1 MSKKNKT
8 NMDVIDVQNLYD
20 FKAFKDKDYI
30 NFIKRSGGQ
39 VFQYYSLLDSYANFL
54 GANGGS
60 EFASDY
66 RETEVTF
73 SREIY
78 KKRVYSSVVLPL
90 YSSDSSTNSIQIA
103 LGSNNPGGEGTGSYD
118 DLTYFKPRVTPSW
131 YDRHIN
137 SLSFVGGDFR
147 NIYRQATSKVESMT
161 TKSISF
167 ITGEFR
173 LPLLT
178 YIHREHESSTTTY
191 LVFIDGS
198 LKKVLLKA
206 LIPTESFQTKDMSC
220 YAMAKSTVVEKDIL
234 ELNFLDLNYVSESPK
249 ATPKVLDKFS
259 TKISSPP
266 EPKYLRILN
275 KRGGIRLDFTNNS
288 ISVTPYFDWTVNFNF
303 EPKELRTDSH
313 IVDYGNQIKVRLD
326 SRDPSKLIVEVSGQK
341 LYTSLPGFIT
351 TNRWFNISIEK
362 KGSEYSLYIN
372 KELMATESLDLGT
385 FFSEGTSLTLGNSA
399 DTYNGFIG
407 NVSDFIIVKR
417 AALLTDDLFAEHHS
431 IKPVIGSELDFS
443 TGTVKDK
450 NPNIIW
456 TNVNTALY
464 NEEAQG
470 LVFNAGQ
477 YLVAEDAP
485 DLSIYNFNNYRIDV
499 EFSLSEVPSLAN
511 KVKTLIHKTG
521 VLSGGYS
528 TESGYSLSVERV
540 DDNARLRFRMGRVSI
555 LSSTVIRLGF
565 RYSVELIK
573 YKTQLLMFINNVYEG
588 SVLLDAPLDEDI
600 ISNLIIGRFQSIPE
614 RDFKG
619 IIHALKFTN
628 YFKDLSGSDRYMK
641 YLPENLEYEE
651 ILNFEEKSLVWIESN
666 KDINPEDYLSKSNPK
681 FGEQSLELNDT
692 NKAIIR
698 PNTPL
703 YNFTTADFTIEG
715 WFKPTSFRDQNIIIS
730 NGVVEDSNNTIL
742 LQYLYLDS
750 LGFVNFYADKT
761 ITGLISNTLIKSNKA
776 VVLNTWSHIVFTRT
790 KGVFRIYINGEITAQ
805 VIANNITIDLSINNT
820 FIGNNNFK
828 GSTSSKTEEPPLSTY
843 VDKPNPTNKESL
855 DITMDKGGILAI
867 PSTPESVWDA
877 VTGVLTVGESGFIA
891 NTEAEK
897 AALKKLHDLKYLSKE
912 DIKDLPVLVVL
923 DWIQQEELTMK
934 EKPPVIVIPPS
945 EAVLKSQYNGYID
958 SFRILKDE
966 SKYSGDSFEV
976 PGLPFGDSN
985 TNLIAHLTF
994 DHQSSSNLEKELLLE
1009 FEPAP
1014 SISKVDSVVVNAET
1028 LTNFKEYENLETFDN
1043 VIFNFDEGLINEGN
1057 FPQELN
1063 PGSITINQTVTHMGS
1078 KVLNSAYKGF
1088 TVTSTDPAKNIF
1100 MFEGQDFTIDTWIYE
1115 TSEPSG
1121 GWWKIFDNGYPTYT
1135 SGSPLNSLGQTLG
1148 FNKTNNTFRGIAG
1161 MEVVDNARQLLPLNK
1176 WNHLAVSKEENTL
1189 RLFINGIK
1197 VSESIVDDS
1206 YSNFNTGSG
1215 LVFLGSGWGSTEYL
1229 RGYVSNLRI
1238 VRGKALFTKDF
1249 DTMLLTKPEKT
1260 LSNVLKD
1267 DFIPE
1272 KNTDVVKT
1280 DTLFSDRNIKF
1291 VDSGILFNDTSSKV
1305 LDNVRPEQDFSLEF
1319 YIRFNTSVNRY
1330 QTLLSNVQE
1339 ERHLSHYFNIYR
1351 YGEVL
1356 ENPGLTNKLAIT
1368 KNPGDLSD
1376 TLFISEQKFRD
1387 DIWYNITIIK
1397 VNSYVKLFINGLLDS
1412 KVYLPELSVLFSG
1425 VGFRLGN
1432 SFVADTAMT
1441 GNLESFRYTP
1451 RLSIY
1456 KNSFDPENIYLTEE
1470 NSEKYIF
1477 TEDPTKIYDSFSKKI
1492 ITDLPNANTTLED
1505 GNLVTRL
1512 PENTSKTGITLPA
1525 NLPSLG
1531 IAKEDF
1537 TIETKVYLE
1546 ANRNRRYTDVFCNR
1560 ASADSSATY
1569 LNVSN
1574 SSNAN
1579 GAVFISSVN
1588 FYIRQNSVEMNF
1600 GENSFTENAWN
1611 TICVTRQGD
1620 TLRGYVNGSL
1630 KVTKDLTNTPNV
1642 DLKLNTYGGLR
1653 IFDSGQTQAGVMDY
1667 FYILRGQALYTE
1679 DTYIPGPI
1687 DVKHTKFEER
1697 YVPAQND
1704 KTSVLPFKTFVEN
1717 LYTKNE
1723 DFAPVTDEESLIKSS
1738 LKLNSNTYIKLN
1750 FLPRIPKDFMVG
1762 FWIKP
1767 KFNSSVS
1774 NSYMYSIFKWES
1786 DDEYKIEYFINK
1798 LGQDKLVISKGS
1810 LTATVGGYNHTG
1822 PQLIVDE
1829 WNHIIITKFDDTVT
1843 FYYNGYK
1850 FKTFNDPKYREMDS
1864 NLNSSFYLGY
1874 NSAAET
1880 DSMVVLVDDVKIFK
1894 YREGNFLDLYYNSLE
1909 TLLEESKIK
1918 VTEIPILNSDG
1929 SSDLDYWD
1937 DTDNHIQSS
1946 FIASLGK
1953 YYFNSKSPSS
1963 TYRHASQMI
1972 DVSEYLDL
1980 SNNKFFFSW
1989 TQSYNEAY
1997 ATSDNKAECVLYLY
2011 NEDERLLRLIN
2022 PLATDIRTSVSQDRE
2037 IERYFID
2044 HLPVGT
2050 KYVKV
2055 KFSLKNHSY
2064 ITNMKLFVENTGE
2077 KFSNFDYLEEYIPPM
2092 SIKTHSHALL
2102 LSHTNEEYLKRTQA
2116 AEIEITPQMF
2126 ELGTPKGNINIL
2138 PLNVTEEFKGSIT
2151 NITALE
2157 VESKYISEI
2166 LKIDINK
2173 E

>member
-60 EFASDY
+60 EFASNY

-103 LGSNNPGGEGTGSYD
+103 LGSNIPGGEGTGSYD
-118 DLTYFKPRVTPSW
+118 DLSYFKPRVTPSW
-131 YDRHIN
+131 YDRHTN

-161 TKSISF
+161 TKNIAF
-167 ITGEFR
+167 LTGEFR

-178 YIHREHESSTTTY
+178 YVHRAAESSTTTY
-191 LVFIDGS
+191 LMFLNGS
-198 LKKVLLKA
+198 LKKVLLRA
-206 LIPTESFQTKDMSC
+206 LIPTESFKTKDMSC

-313 IVDYGNQIKVRLD
+313 ILDYGNQIKVRLD

-372 KELMATESLDLGT
+372 KELMATESLGLGT
-385 FFSEGTSLTLGNSA
+385 FFSEGTSLSLGNST

-464 NEEAQG
+464 NEEKQG

-540 DDNARLRFRMGRVSI
+540 DDNARLLFRMGRVSI
-555 LSSTVIRLGF
+555 LSSTVIRIGF
-565 RYSVELIK
+565 RYIVELIK

-588 SVLLDAPLDEDI
+588 STLLDSPLDEDI
-600 ISNLIIGRFQSIPE
+600 ISRLIIGRFQTIPE

-619 IIHALKFTN
+619 VIHALKFTN
-628 YFKDLSGSDRYMK
+628 YFKDLSGTDRYMK

-666 KDINPEDYLSKSNPK
+666 KDINPEDYLSKTNPK

-742 LQYLYLDS
+742 LQYLYIDS
-750 LGFVNFYADKT
+750 LGFVNFYADKN
-761 ITGLISNTLIKSNKA
+761 ITGLISDTLIKSNKA
-776 VVLNTWSHIVFTRT
+776 VVSNTWSHIVFTRT

-805 VIANNITIDLSINNT
+805 VIANNITIDLSISNT

-828 GSTSSKTEEPPLSTY
+828 GSSSSKVVEPTLDTY
-843 VDKPNPTNKESL
+843 IAMPNPTNKEAL
-855 DITMDKGGILAI
+855 DVTMDAGGVITI
-867 PSTPESVWDA
+867 PAVPESTWDPVA
-877 VTGVLTVGESGFIA
+877 GALVVGTSTFIG
-891 NTEAEK
+891 NTELEK
-897 AALKKLHDLKYLSKE
+897 AALKKLHDLKYLTKQDLI
-912 DIKDLPVLVVL
+912 DIPTLVIL
-923 DWIQQEELTMK
+923 DWIQLEALTLK
-934 EKPPVIVIPPS
+934 EKPPVTVIPPS
-945 EAVLKSQYNGYID
+945 DAVLPYQYNGFID
-958 SFRILKDE
+958 SFRVLKDE

-994 DHQSSSNLEKELLLE
+994 DHQSGSNLEKELLLE

-1028 LTNFKEYENLETFDN
+1028 LTNFKEFENLETFDN
-1043 VIFNFDEGLINEGN
+1043 VIFNFDEGLVNEGN
-1057 FPQELN
+1057 FPQVFTSER
-1063 PGSITINQTVTHMGS
+1063 SITVNPTITHLGS
-1078 KVLNSAYKGF
+1078 KVLNSSYKPF
-1088 TVTSTDPAKNIF
+1088 TIKSSEYDKNIF
-1100 MFEGQDFTIDTWIYE
+1100 LFQDKDFTIDTWIYE
-1115 TSEPSG
+1115 TRAISN
-1121 GWWKIFDNGYPTYT
+1121 WWRIFDNAST
-1135 SGSPLNSLGQTLG
+1135 STPWGSANANGNYFMLRTDNIFVGDNSGVT
-1148 FNKTNNTFRGIAG
+1148 TV
-1161 MEVVDNARQLLPLNK
+1161 ENARQWLPINA
-1176 WNHLAVSKEENTL
+1176 WNHIALAKEGTTL
-1189 RLFINGIK
+1189 RLFING
-1197 VSESIVDDS
+1197 VERA
-1206 YSNFNTGSG
+1206 SG
-1215 LVFLGSGWGSTEYL
+1215 EVPLFYENYNHQAGMMFLGDGVHTSDMPA
-1229 RGYVSNLRI
+1229 GYISNVRI

-1249 DTMLLTKPEKT
+1249 DTSLLTKPEKT

-1267 DFIPE
+1267 DFIPD
-1272 KNTDVVKT
+1272 KNTDIVGA
-1280 DTLFSDRNIKF
+1280 DPLFSDRNIKF
-1291 VDSGILFNDTSSKV
+1291 IDSGLLFNNTSSKV
-1305 LDNVRPEQDFSLEF
+1305 LDNIRPEQDFSLEF

-1330 QTLLSNVQE
+1330 QTFLSNVQE

-1356 ENPGLTNKLAIT
+1356 ENPELTNKLAIT
-1368 KNPGDLSD
+1368 KNSGDLSD
-1376 TLFISEQKFRD
+1376 TLFISDQKIQD

-1505 GNLVTRL
+1505 GKLVTRL
-1512 PENTSKTGITLPA
+1512 PENTSKTGITLPD

-1560 ASADSSATY
+1560 ASTDSSTTY
-1569 LNVSN
+1569 LNVTN

-1620 TLRGYVNGSL
+1620 TLRGYVNGDL

-1653 IFDSGQTQAGVMDY
+1653 LFDSGQTQAGVMDY

-1687 DVKHTKFEER
+1687 VVKHTKFEER

-1717 LYTKNE
+1717 LYTKSE

-1762 FWIKP
+1762 FWLKP

-1786 DDEYKIEYFINK
+1786 DDEYKIEYFINM

-1810 LTATVGGYNHTG
+1810 LTATVGGYNHLG

-1829 WNHIIITKFDDTVT
+1829 WNHVIITKFDDTVT

-1880 DSMVVLVDDVKIFK
+1880 DSMVMLVDDVKIFK

-1909 TLLEESKIK
+1909 TLLEEYKIK

-1937 DTDNHIQSS
+1937 DSDNHIQSS
-1946 FIASLGK
+1946 FVASLGK
-1953 YYFNSKSPSS
+1953 YYFNSRSPSS
-1963 TYRHASQMI
+1963 TYRHATQI
-1972 DVSEYLDL
+1972 LDVSEYLDL

-1997 ATSDNKAECVLYLY
+1997 ATSDNKAECVLFFYDS
-2011 NEDERLLRLIN
+2011 EKRLLQLTN
-2022 PLATDIRTSVSQDRE
+2022 HYATDVRTTVAQNRE
-2037 IERYFID
+2037 IERYFIGN
-2044 HLPVGT
+2044 LPVGT
-2050 KYVKV
+2050 KYIGV

-2064 ITNMKLFVENTGE
+2064 ITDMKMFIENTGE
-2077 KFSNFDYLEEYIPPM
+2077 KSSNFDYLEEYIPPM
-2092 SIKTHSHALL
+2092 SYKTHSHALL
-2102 LSHTNEEYLKRTQA
+2102 LSHTGPTSLTQNEGIEMGITPGD
-2116 AEIEITPQMF
+2116 IEISDSQETLVLADI
-2126 ELGTPKGNINIL
+2126 EGIL
-2138 PLNVTEEFKGSIT
+2138 YEHKTDTIDLQ
-2151 NITALE
+2151 LQE
-2157 VESKYISEI
+2157 VATKMTSDII
-2166 LKIDINK
+2166 LIK

>member
-90 YSSDSSTNSIQIA
+90 YTSDSSTNSIQIS

-118 DLTYFKPRVTPSW
+118 DLSYFKPRVTPSW

-161 TKSISF
+161 TKSIDF

-191 LVFIDGS
+191 LVFLNGS

-206 LIPTESFQTKDMSC
+206 LIPTESFTTKDLSC

-266 EPKYLRILN
+266 ETKYLRILN

-288 ISVTPYFDWTVNFNF
+288 ISVTTYFDWTVNFNF

-313 IVDYGNQIKVRLD
+313 ILDYGNQIKVRLD
-326 SRDPSKLIVEVSGQK
+326 SRDPSKLVVEVSGQK

-351 TNRWFNISIEK
+351 TNSWFNISIEK
-362 KGSEYSLYIN
+362 KGSEYLLYIN
-372 KELMATESLDLGT
+372 KELIATESLGLAT
-385 FFSEGTSLTLGNSA
+385 FFSEGTSLTLGNSS

-407 NVSDFIIVKR
+407 NISDFIIVKR

-456 TNVNTALY
+456 KNVNTALY
-464 NEEAQG
+464 NEEKQG

-485 DLSIYNFNNYRIDV
+485 DLSIYNFNNFKIDV

-511 KVKTLIHKTG
+511 KVKTLLHKTG
-521 VLSGGYS
+521 VLTSSYR

-540 DDNARLRFRMGRVSI
+540 DDNARLRFQMGRVSI

-588 SVLLDAPLDEDI
+588 SVLLDSVLDEDI
-600 ISNLIIGRFQSIPE
+600 ISNLMVGRFQSIPE

-651 ILNFEEKSLVWIESN
+651 ILNFEEKSLVWVESN
-666 KDINPEDYLSKSNPK
+666 KDIDPEAYLSKVNPK

-715 WFKPTSFRDQNIIIS
+715 WFKPTSFRNQNIIIS

-742 LQYLYLDS
+742 LQYLYIDS
-750 LGFVNFYADKT
+750 LGFVNFYADKE
-761 ITGLISNTLIKSNKA
+761 ITGLISSNLIKSNKA

-828 GSTSSKTEEPPLSTY
+828 GSISSKTEEPPLSTY

-923 DWIQQEELTMK
+923 DWIQQEELTLK

-958 SFRILKDE
+958 SFRVLKDE

-994 DHQSSSNLEKELLLE
+994 DHQSGSNLEKELLLE

-1014 SISKVDSVVVNAET
+1014 SIEQVNSIVISPD
-1028 LTNFKEYENLETFDN
+1028 NFKVSIEEAALNNREHILWDFKEGFVSKNYSEPLTLSSNSMTLSDNFQGKSVAVFENYPTNIYIPANKNSHL
-1043 VIFNFDEGLINEGN
+1043 NFK
-1057 FPQELN
+1057 QE
-1063 PGSITINQTVTHMGS
+1063 
-1078 KVLNSAYKGF
+1078 
-1088 TVTSTDPAKNIF
+1088 
-1100 MFEGQDFTIDTWIYE
+1100 DFTMEFWFYVENYNTGSYFPIIGSHLDGFQMYYE
-1115 TSEPSG
+1115 YSADDALRMVWANSG
-1121 GWWKIFDNGYPTYT
+1121 ETTI
-1135 SGSPLNSLGQTLG
+1135 TLP
-1148 FNKTNNTFRGIAG
+1148 
-1161 MEVVDNARQLLPLNK
+1161 LLPLK
-1176 WNHLAVSKEENTL
+1176 EKLPSREWVHLVIERLGDNFLTFVNGKLSNTIEVPS
-1189 RLFINGIK
+1189 RFK
-1197 VSESIVDDS
+1197 
-1206 YSNFNTGSG
+1206 SNFNWFERSG
-1215 LVFLGSGWGSTEYL
+1215 NTYIFSLGPY
-1229 RGYVSNLRI
+1229 SNI
-1238 VRGKALFTKDF
+1238 FRGKLDQ
-1249 DTMLLTKPEKT
+1249 
-1260 LSNVLKD
+1260 
-1267 DFIPE
+1267 IRII
-1272 KNTDVVKT
+1272 KNAAIYKT
-1280 DTLFSDRNIKF
+1280 DFNSELYYDRLPKKRVSVSLEEGALITEEDSLYNISNIKF
-1291 VDSGILFNDTSSKV
+1291 NNSGLS
-1305 LDNVRPEQDFSLEF
+1305 LDENELLNVSNIRPEQDFSLEF

-1356 ENPGLTNKLAIT
+1356 ENPELTNKLAIT

-1376 TLFISEQKFRD
+1376 TLFISEQKFQD

-1425 VGFRLGN
+1425 IGFRLGN
-1432 SFVADTAMT
+1432 SYVADTAMT

-1492 ITDLPNANTTLED
+1492 ITDLPNPNTTLEN
-1505 GNLVTRL
+1505 GKLVTRL
-1512 PENTSKTGITLPA
+1512 PENTSKTGILLPTTLT
-1525 NLPSLG
+1525 SLA

-1537 TIETKVYLE
+1537 TIEVKVYLE
-1546 ANRNRRYTDVFCNR
+1546 ENRNRRYTDIFCNR
-1560 ASADSSATY
+1560 ASADTSATF

-1574 SSNAN
+1574 SSTAN
-1579 GAVFISSVN
+1579 GAVFVSSVN
-1588 FYIRQNSVEMNF
+1588 FYIRQNSIEMNF
-1600 GENSFTENAWN
+1600 GENSFTENEWN

-1630 KVTKDLTNTPNV
+1630 KATKDLTNTPNV

-1653 IFDSGQTQAGVMDY
+1653 LFDSGQTQAGVMEY
-1667 FYILRGQALYTE
+1667 FYILRGKALYTG
-1679 DTYIPGPI
+1679 DTYTVAPVDI
-1687 DVKHTKFEER
+1687 KHTYFEDR
-1697 YVPAQND
+1697 YVPAQED
-1704 KTSVLPFKTFVEN
+1704 KTSVLPFKTFVES
-1717 LYTKNE
+1717 LYTKTE
-1723 DFAPVTDEESLIKSS
+1723 DFAPVTTDDSLIRSS
-1738 LKLNSNTYIKLN
+1738 LKLNSNTYVKLN

-1762 FWIKP
+1762 LWLKP
-1767 KFNSSVS
+1767 DFKENVSSGS
-1774 NSYMYSIFKWES
+1774 MYSIFKWES
-1786 DDEYKIEYFINK
+1786 DDEYKIEYFVNK

-1810 LTATVGGYNHTG
+1810 LQATVGGYNQSG
-1822 PQLIVDE
+1822 PQLITGE

-1850 FKTFNDPKYREMDS
+1850 FKTYNDPKYREMDS

-1880 DSMVVLVDDVKIFK
+1880 NSMVALIDDVKIFK

-1909 TLLEESKIK
+1909 TLLEESKLK
-1918 VTEIPILNSDG
+1918 VTEIPIFNSDG
-1929 SSDLDYWD
+1929 SSNLDYWVD
-1937 DTDNHIQSS
+1937 PGNHIQSS

-1953 YYFNSKSPSS
+1953 YYFNSKVPSS
-1963 TYRHASQMI
+1963 TYRHATQMI

-1989 TQSYNEAY
+1989 TQSYNETY
-1997 ATSDNKAECVLYLY
+1997 ATSDNKAECVLFFYDK
-2011 NEDERLLRLIN
+2011 NKRLLQLIN
-2022 PLATDIRTSVSQDRE
+2022 PLATDIRSTVTQDRE
-2037 IERYFID
+2037 LERYFIN
-2044 HLPVGT
+2044 HLPLGT
-2050 KYVKV
+2050 KYIEV
-2055 KFSLKNHSY
+2055 KFSLKNYSF
-2064 ITNMKLFVENTGE
+2064 ITNMKLFIENTGE
-2077 KFSNFDYLEEYIPPM
+2077 KFSNFDYIEEYIPPM
-2092 SIKTHSHALL
+2092 SFTNHSHALL
-2102 LSHTNEEYLKRTQA
+2102 LSHTNEEYLKRIQDV
-2116 AEIEITPQMF
+2116 EVVVIPQTF
-2126 ELGTPKGNINIL
+2126 ELGTSVGDISIIPQSIKK
-2138 PLNVTEEFKGSIT
+2138 EFKGPIT

>member
-78 KKRVYSSVVLPL
+78 KKRIYSSIVLPL
-90 YSSDSSTNSIQIA
+90 YTSDSSTNSIKV
-103 LGSNNPGGEGTGSYD
+103 LVGSNNPGGTGTGSGD
-118 DLTYFKPRVTPSW
+118 DLSYFKPRLTPSW

-161 TKSISF
+161 TKNIAF
-167 ITGEFR
+167 LTGEFR

-178 YIHREHESSTTTY
+178 YVHRAAESSTTTY
-191 LVFIDGS
+191 LMFLNGS
-198 LKKVLLKA
+198 LKKVLLRA
-206 LIPTESFQTKDMSC
+206 LIPTESFKTKDLEC
-220 YAMAKSTVVEKDIL
+220 YAMAKSTIVERDIL

-288 ISVTPYFDWTVNFNF
+288 ISVTTYFDWTLNFNF

-313 IVDYGNQIKVRLD
+313 ILDYGNQIKVRLD

-341 LYTSLPGFIT
+341 LFTSLPGFIT
-351 TNRWFNISIEK
+351 TNSWFNISIEK
-362 KGSEYSLYIN
+362 KGSEYLLYIN
-372 KELMATESLDLGT
+372 KQLIASAELPLAT
-385 FFSEGTSLTLGNSA
+385 FFSEGTSMTIGNSA

-407 NVSDFIIVKR
+407 NISDLIIVKR
-417 AALLTDDLFAEHHS
+417 AALLTDNLYAEHHS
-431 IKPVIGSELDFS
+431 IKPVIASELDFS
-443 TGTVKDK
+443 TGVVKDK
-450 NPNIIW
+450 NPNIVW
-456 TNVNTALY
+456 RNVNSATY
-464 NEEAQG
+464 NEEKGG

-485 DLSIYNFNNYRIDV
+485 DLSIYNFNNYRIDL
-499 EFSLSEVPSLAN
+499 EFSLSEIPSLAN
-511 KVKTLIHKTG
+511 KVKTLLHKTG
-521 VLSGGYS
+521 VLTDSYRP
-528 TESGYSLSVERV
+528 ESGYSLSVERV
-540 DDNARLRFRMGRVSI
+540 DDNARLLFRMGRVSI
-555 LSSTVIRLGF
+555 LSSTVIRIGF
-565 RYSVELIK
+565 RYTVELIK

-588 SVLLDAPLDEDI
+588 STLLDSPLDEDI
-600 ISNLIIGRFQSIPE
+600 ISRLIIGRFQTIPE

-619 IIHALKFTN
+619 VIHALKFTN
-628 YFKDLSGSDRYMK
+628 YFKDLSGTDRYMK

-666 KDINPEDYLSKSNPK
+666 KDIPADAYLSKVNPK
-681 FGEQSLELNDT
+681 FGDQSLELNDT

-703 YNFTTADFTIEG
+703 YNFNIDDFTIEG

-730 NGVVEDSNNTIL
+730 NGVIEDSNNTIL

-750 LGFVNFYADKT
+750 LGFVNYYADKN
-761 ITGLISNTLIKSNKA
+761 ITGLINNTLIKSNKA

-805 VIANNITIDLSINNT
+805 VIANNIVIDLSISNT

-828 GSTSSKTEEPPLSTY
+828 GSSSSKVVEPTLDTY
-843 VDKPNPTNKESL
+843 IDMPNPTNKEAL
-855 DITMDKGGILAI
+855 DVTMDAGGVITI
-867 PSTPESVWDA
+867 PAVPESTWDPVA
-877 VTGVLTVGESGFIA
+877 GALVVGTSTFIG
-891 NTEAEK
+891 NTELEK
-897 AALKKLHDLKYLSKE
+897 AALKKLHDLKYLTKQDLI
-912 DIKDLPVLVVL
+912 DIPTLVIL
-923 DWIQQEELTMK
+923 DWIQLEALTLK

-945 EAVLKSQYNGYID
+945 AESLKTQYVGFID
-958 SFRILKDE
+958 SFRVLKDE
-966 SKYSGDSFEV
+966 SKYSGDSFDI

-994 DHQSSSNLEKELLLE
+994 DHQTGSNLNKELLLD
-1009 FEPAP
+1009 FDPAP
-1014 SISKVDSVVVNAET
+1014 FISKVSSVVVNTES
-1028 LTNFKEYENLETFDN
+1028 LSNFKDYENLETFDN

-1057 FPQELN
+1057 FPQVFT
-1063 PGSITINQTVTHMGS
+1063 PDRAITVNQTVTHLGS
-1078 KVLNSAYKGF
+1078 KVLNSSYKPF
-1088 TVTSTDPAKNIF
+1088 TIKSSDYDKNIF
-1100 MFEGQDFTIDTWIYE
+1100 LFQDKDFTIDTWIFE
-1115 TSEPSG
+1115 TRTINNWWRILDNASTSTPYGSANIGGNFFMLRTDNIFVGDNSG
-1121 GWWKIFDNGYPTYT
+1121 VTT
-1135 SGSPLNSLGQTLG
+1135 
-1148 FNKTNNTFRGIAG
+1148 
-1161 MEVVDNARQLLPLNK
+1161 VDNARQWLPLNT
-1176 WNHLAVSKEENTL
+1176 WNHIALSKQGTTI
-1189 RLFINGIK
+1189 RLFING
-1197 VSESIVDDS
+1197 VVRA
-1206 YSNFNTGSG
+1206 SG
-1215 LVFLGSGWGSTEYL
+1215 EVPLYYENYNHQSGMMFLGDGVHTSDMPA
-1229 RGYVSNLRI
+1229 GYISNIRV
-1238 VRGKALFTKDF
+1238 VRGKALFTEDF
-1249 DTMLLTKPEKT
+1249 DTALLTKPEKT

-1267 DFIPE
+1267 DFVPE
-1272 KNTDVVKT
+1272 VGTDVVEIDK
-1280 DTLFSDRNIKF
+1280 LYADRNIIF
-1291 VDSGILFNDTSSKV
+1291 NNSGMVFNNTSSKM
-1305 LDNVRPEQDFSLEF
+1305 LDNIRPEQDFSLEF

-1356 ENPGLTNKLAIT
+1356 ESPGLTNKLAIT
-1368 KNPGDLSD
+1368 KNAGDLSD
-1376 TLFISEQKFRD
+1376 TLFVSEQKFHD

-1505 GNLVTRL
+1505 GKLVTRL

-1525 NLPSLG
+1525 NLTSLG

-1537 TIETKVYLE
+1537 TIETRVYLE
-1546 ANRNRRYTDVFCNR
+1546 ANRNRRYTDIFCNR
-1560 ASADSSATY
+1560 ASADGSATF

-1579 GAVFISSVN
+1579 GAVFISAVN
-1588 FYIRQNSVEMNF
+1588 FYIRQNSIEMNF

-1697 YVPAQND
+1697 YAPVQND
-1704 KTSVLPFKTFVEN
+1704 KFNVLPFKTYVEN
-1717 LYTKNE
+1717 LYTKTE
-1723 DFAPVTDEESLIKSS
+1723 DFAPVTSEDSLIKSS

-1750 FLPRIPKDFMVG
+1750 YLPRIPKDFMVG
-1762 FWIKP
+1762 VWIKP
-1767 KFNSSVS
+1767 TFKPEVSSS
-1774 NSYMYSIFKWES
+1774 NLYSIFKWES

-1798 LGQDKLVISKGS
+1798 EGQDRLVIGQGTI
-1810 LTATVGGYNHTG
+1810 TATVGSYGQVG
-1822 PQLIVDE
+1822 SPLIVNE
-1829 WNHIIITKFDDTVT
+1829 WNHVIITKFDDTVSL
-1843 FYYNGYK
+1843 FFNGYK
-1850 FKTFNDPKYREMDS
+1850 FKTYNDPKYRELGS
-1864 NLNSSFYLGY
+1864 NLNSSLYIGY
-1874 NSAAET
+1874 NSAAAT
-1880 DSMVVLVDDVKIFK
+1880 DSMKLLIDDIKIFK
-1894 YREGNFLDLYYNSLE
+1894 YREGNFLDLYYNSLQI
-1909 TLLEESKIK
+1909 LLEESKVK
-1918 VTEIPILNSDG
+1918 VTEIPIYNQDASAN
-1929 SSDLDYWD
+1929 LDYWEEEG
-1937 DTDNHIQSS
+1937 NHIESKFS
-1946 FIASLGK
+1946 ATLGK
-1953 YYFNSKSPSS
+1953 YYFTSKVPSS
-1963 TYRHASQMI
+1963 TYRHASQML
-1972 DVSEYLDL
+1972 DVSEFLDL
-1980 SNNKFFFSW
+1980 SNNKFYFSW
-1989 TQSYNEAY
+1989 TQSYDETKY
-1997 ATSDNKAECVLYLY
+1997 SSDNKAECVLYFY
-2011 NEDERLLRLIN
+2011 NSEKRLLKLIN
-2022 PLATDIRTSVSQDRE
+2022 PIAIDVRTSLTQDRE
-2037 IERYFID
+2037 MERYFFD
-2044 HLPVGT
+2044 HIPLET
-2050 KYVKV
+2050 KFIKV
-2055 KFSLKNHSY
+2055 KFSLKNSSY
-2064 ITNMKLFVENTGE
+2064 ITNMKLYIEDTGE
-2077 KFSNFDYLEEYIPPM
+2077 RFSNFDYIEEYIPPM
-2092 SIKTHSHALL
+2092 SFKIHSHALL
-2102 LSHTNEEYLKRTQA
+2102 LAHTTEEELARDSVS
-2116 AEIEITPQMF
+2116 EINITP
-2126 ELGTPKGNINIL
+2126 L
-2138 PLNVTEEFKGSIT
+2138 PV
-2151 NITALE
+2151 
-2157 VESKYISEI
+2157 EI
-2166 LKIDINK
+2166 LQEESEVKIEPLDIIYRSTDAKVIITPEPLSYNFSNDVVTLDINK

>member
-191 LVFIDGS
+191 LVFLDGS

-341 LYTSLPGFIT
+341 LYSSLPGFIT

-362 KGSEYSLYIN
+362 KGSEYTLYIN
-372 KELMATESLDLGT
+372 KELMATESLGLGT

-464 NEEAQG
+464 NEEKQG

-540 DDNARLRFRMGRVSI
+540 DDNARLRFQMGRVSI

-588 SVLLDAPLDEDI
+588 SVLLDTPLDEDI
-600 ISNLIIGRFQSIPE
+600 ISNLIIGRFQTIPE

-619 IIHALKFTN
+619 VIHALKFTN

-761 ITGLISNTLIKSNKA
+761 ITGLISDTLIKSNKA

-805 VIANNITIDLSINNT
+805 VIANNITVDLSINNT

-958 SFRILKDE
+958 SFRVLKDE

-1014 SISKVDSVVVNAET
+1014 SISKVNT
-1028 LTNFKEYENLETFDN
+1028 LVINTSKSELDN
-1043 VIFNFDEGLINEGN
+1043 IPTDIDTVILNFDDGFINEGSFN
-1057 FPQELN
+1057 LPVVSSNLN
-1063 PGSITINQTVTHMGS
+1063 ASSSI
-1078 KVLNSAYKGF
+1078 Y
-1088 TVTSTDPAKNIF
+1088 VTSPVKFEGSSVKTSPKVFKIPGTTADKNIF
-1100 MFEGQDFTIDTWIYE
+1100 VLDDKDFTIDFWTYE
-1115 TSEPSG
+1115 TSRSLSDFRVIMSSITRNNALVYSYQNNFAFGLGDTNIGWSSDNTVRLLNVWNHIALTRKGTTLNLYCNGVLKTTQEISSG
-1121 GWWKIFDNGYPTYT
+1121 TLINNLGSTGTNMFGSDWVGSDNM
-1135 SGSPLNSLGQTLG
+1135 LG
-1148 FNKTNNTFRGIAG
+1148 FLDG
-1161 MEVVDNARQLLPLNK
+1161 
-1176 WNHLAVSKEENTL
+1176 
-1189 RLFINGIK
+1189 
-1197 VSESIVDDS
+1197 
-1206 YSNFNTGSG
+1206 
-1215 LVFLGSGWGSTEYL
+1215 
-1229 RGYVSNLRI
+1229 LRI
-1238 VRGKALFTKDF
+1238 VRGY
-1249 DTMLLTKPEKT
+1249 
-1260 LSNVLKD
+1260 S
-1267 DFIPE
+1267 
-1272 KNTDVVKT
+1272 
-1280 DTLFSDRNIKF
+1280 
-1291 VDSGILFNDTSSKV
+1291 LFNEEFDSSLLKKPSNRLENLLIKKEILEEGTSYSTNNSLYVDTNIFFNNSGLV
-1305 LDNVRPEQDFSLEF
+1305 LDKKYPIDIDNVRPEQDFSLEF
-1319 YIRFNTSVNRY
+1319 YIRFNFSVNRY
-1330 QTLLSNVQE
+1330 QTLLSNVE
-1339 ERHLSHYFNIYR
+1339 EEKHLSHYFNIFR
-1351 YGEVL
+1351 YGEVIDNEQL
-1356 ENPGLTNKLAIT
+1356 SNKLAIT

-1376 TLFISEQKFRD
+1376 TLFISEQKFQD

-1412 KVYLPELSVLFSG
+1412 KVYLPELFVLFSG

-1546 ANRNRRYTDVFCNR
+1546 ANRNRRYTDIFCNR
-1560 ASADSSATY
+1560 ASADGSATF
-1569 LNVSN
+1569 LNVTN

-1579 GAVFISSVN
+1579 GAVFISAVN
-1588 FYIRQNSVEMNF
+1588 FYIRQNSIEMNF

-1620 TLRGYVNGSL
+1620 TLRGYVNGDL
-1630 KVTKDLTNTPNV
+1630 KATKDLTNTPNV

-1774 NSYMYSIFKWES
+1774 NSNMYSIFKWES

-1810 LTATVGGYNHTG
+1810 LTATVGGYNHSG

-1829 WNHIIITKFDDTVT
+1829 WNHVIITKFDDTVT

-2050 KYVKV
+2050 KYIKV

-2064 ITNMKLFVENTGE
+2064 ITNMKLFIENTGE

-2092 SIKTHSHALL
+2092 SFKTHSHALL
-2102 LSHTNEEYLKRTQA
+2102 LSHTNEEFLKRTQNT
-2116 AEIEITPQMF
+2116 EIEIIPQMF
-2126 ELGTPKGNINIL
+2126 ELGTTEGNINIL
-2138 PLNVTEEFKGSIT
+2138 PQNVVGELKGTIT

>member
-118 DLTYFKPRVTPSW
+118 DLSYFKPRVTPSW

-206 LIPTESFQTKDMSC
+206 LIPTESFKTKDMSC

-372 KELMATESLDLGT
+372 KELMATESLGLGT

-464 NEEAQG
+464 NEEKQG

-540 DDNARLRFRMGRVSI
+540 DDNARLRFQMGRVSI

-619 IIHALKFTN
+619 VIHALKFTN

-761 ITGLISNTLIKSNKA
+761 ITGLISDTLIKSNKA

-805 VIANNITIDLSINNT
+805 VIANNITVDLSINNT

-958 SFRILKDE
+958 SFRVLKDE

-1014 SISKVDSVVVNAET
+1014 SISKVDSVVVNPNIFEDYGESSKESATYLEWAFEADFNSTGTDSNFSLSKSSISISNYNNVNVLDFTSNRSAKVYIPSTET
-1028 LTNFKEYENLETFDN
+1028 SKLNFK
-1043 VIFNFDEGLINEGN
+1043 
-1057 FPQELN
+1057 Q
-1063 PGSITINQTVTHMGS
+1063 
-1078 KVLNSAYKGF
+1078 K
-1088 TVTSTDPAKNIF
+1088 
-1100 MFEGQDFTIDTWIYE
+1100 DFTIEFWLYRDQENSE
-1115 TSEPSG
+1115 TSYSPLIGNYSDGFQLRHKQSGDSDLSFYWESSGETTVVVNLLPKGFNLPVQDWFHLAITREGNNFKTFVEGILIHTADIPERFLNNFNWFERNVNTYLFTLDPYSNIFHGKVDKFRIVKGSSIYKANFEPSKYYNKLPKMTFNFLMEKNVIISTNDNLYNATNINLNNSG
-1121 GWWKIFDNGYPTYT
+1121 IFY
-1135 SGSPLNSLGQTLG
+1135 
-1148 FNKTNNTFRGIAG
+1148 NKTSS
-1161 MEVVDNARQLLPLNK
+1161 LN
-1176 WNHLAVSKEENTL
+1176 
-1189 RLFINGIK
+1189 
-1197 VSESIVDDS
+1197 
-1206 YSNFNTGSG
+1206 
-1215 LVFLGSGWGSTEYL
+1215 
-1229 RGYVSNLRI
+1229 
-1238 VRGKALFTKDF
+1238 
-1249 DTMLLTKPEKT
+1249 
-1260 LSNVLKD
+1260 
-1267 DFIPE
+1267 
-1272 KNTDVVKT
+1272 
-1280 DTLFSDRNIKF
+1280 
-1291 VDSGILFNDTSSKV
+1291 
-1305 LDNVRPEQDFSLEF
+1305 LDNIRPEQDFSLEF

-1356 ENPGLTNKLAIT
+1356 ENPKLTNKLAIT

-1477 TEDPTKIYDSFSKKI
+1477 TEDTTKIYDSFSKKI
-1492 ITDLPNANTTLED
+1492 ITDLPNANTALED
-1505 GNLVTRL
+1505 GKLVTRL
-1512 PENTSKTGITLPA
+1512 PENTSKTGITLPD

-1579 GAVFISSVN
+1579 GAVFISAVN
-1588 FYIRQNSVEMNF
+1588 FYIRQNSIEMNF

-1679 DTYIPGPI
+1679 ATYVPGPI

-1774 NSYMYSIFKWES
+1774 NSNMYSIFKWES

-1798 LGQDKLVISKGS
+1798 LGQDKLVISKGN
-1810 LTATVGGYNHTG
+1810 LTATVGGYNHSG

-1880 DSMVVLVDDVKIFK
+1880 NSMVMLVDDVKIFK

-1963 TYRHASQMI
+1963 TYRHATQML

-1989 TQSYNEAY
+1989 TQSYNETY

-2011 NEDERLLRLIN
+2011 DKNERLLKLIN
-2022 PLATDIRTSVSQDRE
+2022 PLATDIRTTVAQNRE

-2044 HLPVGT
+2044 HLPIGT

-2102 LSHTNEEYLKRTQA
+2102 LSHTNEEYLKRIQA

-2126 ELGTPKGNINIL
+2126 ELGTPKGNINI
-2138 PLNVTEEFKGSIT
+2138 
-2151 NITALE
+2151 TALE

>member
-90 YSSDSSTNSIQIA
+90 YTSDSSTNSIQIS

-118 DLTYFKPRVTPSW
+118 DLSYFKPRVTPSW

-161 TKSISF
+161 TKSIDF

-191 LVFIDGS
+191 LVFLNGS

-206 LIPTESFQTKDMSC
+206 LIPTESFTTKDLSC

-266 EPKYLRILN
+266 ETKYLRILN

-288 ISVTPYFDWTVNFNF
+288 ISVTTYFDWTVNFNF

-313 IVDYGNQIKVRLD
+313 ILDYGNQIKVRLD
-326 SRDPSKLIVEVSGQK
+326 SRDPSKLVVEVSGQK

-351 TNRWFNISIEK
+351 TNSWFNISIEK
-362 KGSEYSLYIN
+362 KGSEYLLYIN
-372 KELMATESLDLGT
+372 KELIATESLGLAT
-385 FFSEGTSLTLGNSA
+385 FFSEGTSLTLGNSS

-407 NVSDFIIVKR
+407 NISDFIIVKR

-456 TNVNTALY
+456 KNVNTALY
-464 NEEAQG
+464 NEEKQG

-485 DLSIYNFNNYRIDV
+485 DLSIYNFNNFKIDV

-511 KVKTLIHKTG
+511 KVKTLLHKTG
-521 VLSGGYS
+521 VLTSSYR

-540 DDNARLRFRMGRVSI
+540 DDNARLRFQMGRVSI

-588 SVLLDAPLDEDI
+588 SVLLDSVLDEDI
-600 ISNLIIGRFQSIPE
+600 ISNLMVGRFQSIPE

-651 ILNFEEKSLVWIESN
+651 ILNFEEKSLVWVESN
-666 KDINPEDYLSKSNPK
+666 KDIDPEAYLSKVNPK

-715 WFKPTSFRDQNIIIS
+715 WFKPTSFRNQNIIIS

-742 LQYLYLDS
+742 LQYLYIDS
-750 LGFVNFYADKT
+750 LGFVNFYADKE
-761 ITGLISNTLIKSNKA
+761 ITGLISSNLIKSNKA

-828 GSTSSKTEEPPLSTY
+828 GSISSKTEEPPLSTY
-843 VDKPNPTNKESL
+843 VSKPNPTNKESL

-923 DWIQQEELTMK
+923 DWIQQEELTLK

-958 SFRILKDE
+958 SFRVLKDE

-994 DHQSSSNLEKELLLE
+994 DHQSGSNLEKELLLE

-1014 SISKVDSVVVNAET
+1014 FISKVESVVVNAES
-1028 LTNFKEYENLETFDN
+1028 LSNFKDYENLETFDN

-1057 FPQELN
+1057 FPQVFT
-1063 PGSITINQTVTHMGS
+1063 PDRAITVNQTVTHLGS
-1078 KVLNSAYKGF
+1078 KVLNSSYKPF
-1088 TVTSTDPAKNIF
+1088 TIKSSDYDKNIF
-1100 MFEGQDFTIDTWIYE
+1100 LFQDKDFTIDTWIFE
-1115 TSEPSG
+1115 TRTINNWWRILDNASTSTPYGSANIGGNFFMLRTDNIFVGDNSG
-1121 GWWKIFDNGYPTYT
+1121 VTT
-1135 SGSPLNSLGQTLG
+1135 
-1148 FNKTNNTFRGIAG
+1148 
-1161 MEVVDNARQLLPLNK
+1161 VDNARQWLPLNT
-1176 WNHLAVSKEENTL
+1176 WNHIALSKQGTTI
-1189 RLFINGIK
+1189 RLFING
-1197 VSESIVDDS
+1197 VVRA
-1206 YSNFNTGSG
+1206 SG
-1215 LVFLGSGWGSTEYL
+1215 EVPLYYENYNHQSGMMFLGDGVHTSDMPA
-1229 RGYVSNLRI
+1229 GYISNIRV
-1238 VRGKALFTKDF
+1238 VRGKALFTEDF
-1249 DTMLLTKPEKT
+1249 DTALLTKPEKT

-1267 DFIPE
+1267 DFVPE
-1272 KNTDVVKT
+1272 VGTDVVEIDK
-1280 DTLFSDRNIKF
+1280 LYADRNIIF
-1291 VDSGILFNDTSSKV
+1291 NNSGMVFNNTSSKM
-1305 LDNVRPEQDFSLEF
+1305 LDNIRPEQDFSLEF

-1356 ENPGLTNKLAIT
+1356 ESPGLTNKLAIT
-1368 KNPGDLSD
+1368 KNAGDLSD
-1376 TLFISEQKFRD
+1376 TLFISEQKFQD

-1492 ITDLPNANTTLED
+1492 ITDLPNPNTTLEN
-1505 GNLVTRL
+1505 GKLVTRL
-1512 PENTSKTGITLPA
+1512 PENTSKTGILLPTTLT
-1525 NLPSLG
+1525 SLA

-1537 TIETKVYLE
+1537 TIEVKVYLE
-1546 ANRNRRYTDVFCNR
+1546 ENRNRRYTDIFCNR
-1560 ASADSSATY
+1560 ASADTSATF
-1569 LNVSN
+1569 LNVTNN
-1574 SSNAN
+1574 STAN
-1579 GAVFISSVN
+1579 GAVFVSAVN
-1588 FYIRQNSVEMNF
+1588 FYIRQNSIEMNF
-1600 GENSFTENAWN
+1600 GENSFTENEWN

-1630 KVTKDLTNTPNV
+1630 KATKDLTNTPNV

-1653 IFDSGQTQAGVMDY
+1653 LFDSGQTQAGVMEY
-1667 FYILRGQALYTE
+1667 FYILRGKALYTG
-1679 DTYIPGPI
+1679 DTYTVAPVDI
-1687 DVKHTKFEER
+1687 KHTYFEDR
-1697 YVPAQND
+1697 YVPAQED
-1704 KTSVLPFKTFVEN
+1704 KTSVLPFKTFVES
-1717 LYTKNE
+1717 LYTKTE
-1723 DFAPVTDEESLIKSS
+1723 DFAPVTTDDSLIRSS
-1738 LKLNSNTYIKLN
+1738 LKLNSNTYVKLN

-1762 FWIKP
+1762 LWLKP
-1767 KFNSSVS
+1767 DFKENVSSGS
-1774 NSYMYSIFKWES
+1774 MYSIFKWES
-1786 DDEYKIEYFINK
+1786 DDEYKIEYFVNK

-1810 LTATVGGYNHTG
+1810 LQATVGGYNQSG
-1822 PQLIVDE
+1822 PQLITGE

-1850 FKTFNDPKYREMDS
+1850 FKTYNDPKYREMDS

-1880 DSMVVLVDDVKIFK
+1880 NSMVALIDDVKIFK

-1909 TLLEESKIK
+1909 TLLEESKLK
-1918 VTEIPILNSDG
+1918 VTEIPIFNSDG
-1929 SSDLDYWD
+1929 SSNLDYWVD
-1937 DTDNHIQSS
+1937 PGNHIQSS

-1953 YYFNSKSPSS
+1953 YYFNSKVPSS
-1963 TYRHASQMI
+1963 TYRHATQMI

-1989 TQSYNEAY
+1989 TQSYNETY
-1997 ATSDNKAECVLYLY
+1997 ATSDNKAECVLFFYDK
-2011 NEDERLLRLIN
+2011 NKRLLQLIN
-2022 PLATDIRTSVSQDRE
+2022 PLATDIRSTVTQDRE
-2037 IERYFID
+2037 LERYFIN
-2044 HLPVGT
+2044 HLPLGT
-2050 KYVKV
+2050 KYIEV
-2055 KFSLKNHSY
+2055 KFSLKNYSF
-2064 ITNMKLFVENTGE
+2064 ITNMKLFIENTGE
-2077 KFSNFDYLEEYIPPM
+2077 KFSNFDYIEEYIPPM
-2092 SIKTHSHALL
+2092 SFTNHSHALL
-2102 LSHTNEEYLKRTQA
+2102 LSHTNEEYLKRIQDV
-2116 AEIEITPQMF
+2116 EVVVIPQTF
-2126 ELGTPKGNINIL
+2126 ELGTSVGDISIIPQSIKK
-2138 PLNVTEEFKGSIT
+2138 EFKGPIT